1 MQPKADADDF
11 LGRFREIVSDP
22 LNLLIKRHPLAG
34 IVNENLVHL
43 HNGHRVPLS
52 GPYAY
57 YGDFSKILVIN
68 RGVHEPLEEYVFQ
81 ELLNV
86 LPKAPTM
93 LELGAYWGHYSMWL
107 KKMHPKSTTYL
118 VEPDEANLKAGMYN
132 FNQHGYKGKFIQAVV
147 GKGQFEVDAF
157 IKNKRLSKLHVLHA
171 DIQGYE
177 IEMLDGCSGSLHE
190 KSIDYIFIS
199 THSQEI
205 HNEVINKLNFLEY
218 RIEVSSDVDIETT
231 SFDGFVF
238 ASTPRLEAVFNGFS
252 AFGREQIIES
262 QPLDIVNG
270 LLKILNATNH
280 HERMQSLTKS

>member
-1 MQPKADADDF
+1 MQPKAEADDF

-34 IVNENLVHL
+34 YVQENFVYL
-43 HNGHRVPLS
+43 HNGHKVPLS
-52 GPYAY
+52 GPYSY
-57 YGDFSKILVIN
+57 YGDFSEILVIN
-68 RGVHEPLEEYVFQ
+68 RGVHEPLEEFVFQ
-81 ELLNV
+81 ELLKV
-86 LPKAPTM
+86 LPKSPVM

-107 KKMHPKSTTYL
+107 KLLRPRATTYL
-118 VEPDEANLKAGMYN
+118 VEPDETNLKTGMYN
-132 FNQHGYKGKFIQAVV
+132 FDQHGYKGNFIQAVV

-157 IKNKRLSKLHVLHA
+157 IKNKRLSKLHILHA
-171 DIQGYE
+171 DIQGHE
-177 IEMLDGCSGSLHE
+177 IEMLDGCFGALHE

-238 ASTPRLEAVFNGFS
+238 ASSPLLQEVFSDLYAFS
-252 AFGREQIIES
+252 RDLIIGS
-262 QPLDIVNG
+262 QPLEIIHG
-270 LLKILNATNH
+270 LLKILNAT
-280 HERMQSLTKS
+280 STKV